1 MTDLLELIHTRRSIR
16 RYTDQAVPPELVAR
30 LLSAAV
36 WAPSAHNRQPWRFA
50 IMEDGAMKARLA
62 TAMGARLRRDLA
74 ADGLDAAAIERDTGR
89 SYARISGAPLLILLC
104 LTLADMDDYPDA
116 RRRGHEMTMAVQSAA
131 MAGQNLLLAAHA
143 LGLGACW
150 LCAPLFCADTVRE
163 ALALPDDWQPQG
175 LITVGYPAEEKTKT
189 RALLETRV
197 WWMDVEQDSYPAS
210 YERDWST
217 G

>member
-1 MTDLLELIHTRRSIR
+1 M
-16 RYTDQAVPPELVAR
+16 
-30 LLSAAV
+30 
-36 WAPSAHNRQPWRFA
+36 
-50 IMEDGAMKARLA
+50 
-62 TAMGARLRRDLA
+62 
-74 ADGLDAAAIERDTGR
+74 
-89 SYARISGAPLLILLC
+89 
-104 LTLADMDDYPDA
+104 
-116 RRRGHEMTMAVQSAA
+116 
-131 MAGQNLLLAAHA
+131 
-143 LGLGACW
+143 
-150 LCAPLFCADTVRE
+150 RE